1 MVSIRRQDIGCNVY
15 NLFIKSNLFM
25 KQEKAKNNR
34 QSLICLLICSSMNFV
49 FASCQDDKRAPEVY
63 DP

>member
-1 MVSIRRQDIGCNVY
+1 
-15 NLFIKSNLFM
+15 M

-63 DP
+63 AP